1 MNGLSDRTPFTHS
14 VTIPSNA
21 CLPKAIIGECNC
33 YYVKPELHQLGA
45 IDMKTTFGNVVRC
58 YDAERTVC
66 DLLRSRTRIDEETVI
81 AAIKNYAESRNK
93 DLNKLSEYA
102 KQFKVEKDF
111 EEVSGGFIMSSK
123 AMSLKGKIKNYAKS
137 KSIAAQVVLQN
148 YMFERFLARLSM
160 SDYREKFVVK
170 GGMLIA
176 AIVGL
181 DTGST
186 MDLDTTLRN
195 LPLTE
200 EKVMEAVENICKITL
215 GDDVIFEVKSIAPIR
230 KDDRYGGFC
239 VRLDAIYDTIVTP
252 LSIDVST
259 GDVITPEAVEYEFSG
274 IFDEEIRIKMWGY
287 NIESVMAEKVE
298 TILSR
303 GIFNTRPRDF
313 YDVYILGTTQR
324 YDKKIFL
331 KALEATA
338 IHRGSREQIIDKTGI
353 IEKLSA
359 SEELIQMWEK
369 YRKKFSYASEIQ
381 YADVMDVLIKM
392 FQ

>member
-1 MNGLSDRTPFTHS
+1 
-14 VTIPSNA
+14 
-21 CLPKAIIGECNC
+21 
-33 YYVKPELHQLGA
+33 
-45 IDMKTTFGNVVRC
+45 
-58 YDAERTVC
+58 
-66 DLLRSRTRIDEETVI
+66 
-81 AAIKNYAESRNK
+81 
-93 DLNKLSEYA
+93 
-102 KQFKVEKDF
+102 
-111 EEVSGGFIMSSK
+111 MSSK

-181 DTGST
+181 DTRST
-186 MDLDTTLRN
+186 MDLDITLRN

>member
-1 MNGLSDRTPFTHS
+1 
-14 VTIPSNA
+14 
-21 CLPKAIIGECNC
+21 
-33 YYVKPELHQLGA
+33 
-45 IDMKTTFGNVVRC
+45 
-58 YDAERTVC
+58 
-66 DLLRSRTRIDEETVI
+66 
-81 AAIKNYAESRNK
+81 
-93 DLNKLSEYA
+93 
-102 KQFKVEKDF
+102 
-111 EEVSGGFIMSSK
+111 MSSK

-181 DTGST
+181 DTRST

-230 KDDRYGGFC
+230 KDDRYGRFC

-259 GDVITPEAVEYEFSG
+259 GDVITLEAVEYEFSG

>member
-1 MNGLSDRTPFTHS
+1 
-14 VTIPSNA
+14 
-21 CLPKAIIGECNC
+21 
-33 YYVKPELHQLGA
+33 
-45 IDMKTTFGNVVRC
+45 
-58 YDAERTVC
+58 
-66 DLLRSRTRIDEETVI
+66 
-81 AAIKNYAESRNK
+81 
-93 DLNKLSEYA
+93 
-102 KQFKVEKDF
+102 
-111 EEVSGGFIMSSK
+111 MSSK

-181 DTGST
+181 DTRST

-230 KDDRYGGFC
+230 KDDCYGGFC

>member
-1 MNGLSDRTPFTHS
+1 
-14 VTIPSNA
+14 
-21 CLPKAIIGECNC
+21 
-33 YYVKPELHQLGA
+33 
-45 IDMKTTFGNVVRC
+45 
-58 YDAERTVC
+58 
-66 DLLRSRTRIDEETVI
+66 
-81 AAIKNYAESRNK
+81 
-93 DLNKLSEYA
+93 
-102 KQFKVEKDF
+102 
-111 EEVSGGFIMSSK
+111 MSSK

-181 DTGST
+181 DTRST

-331 KALEATA
+331 KTLEATA

-369 YRKKFSYASEIQ
+369 YRKKFSYASEIL

>member
-1 MNGLSDRTPFTHS
+1 
-14 VTIPSNA
+14 
-21 CLPKAIIGECNC
+21 
-33 YYVKPELHQLGA
+33 
-45 IDMKTTFGNVVRC
+45 
-58 YDAERTVC
+58 
-66 DLLRSRTRIDEETVI
+66 
-81 AAIKNYAESRNK
+81 
-93 DLNKLSEYA
+93 
-102 KQFKVEKDF
+102 
-111 EEVSGGFIMSSK
+111 MSSK

-181 DTGST
+181 DTRST

-303 GIFNTRPRDF
+303 VIFNTRPRDF

>member
-1 MNGLSDRTPFTHS
+1 
-14 VTIPSNA
+14 
-21 CLPKAIIGECNC
+21 
-33 YYVKPELHQLGA
+33 
-45 IDMKTTFGNVVRC
+45 
-58 YDAERTVC
+58 
-66 DLLRSRTRIDEETVI
+66 
-81 AAIKNYAESRNK
+81 
-93 DLNKLSEYA
+93 
-102 KQFKVEKDF
+102 
-111 EEVSGGFIMSSK
+111 MSSK

-181 DTGST
+181 DTRST
-186 MDLDTTLRN
+186 MDLDTTLGN